1 MLDRHGPDSPPAAA
15 ATHACPG
22 SVPQGA
28 GGSHAAAI
36 APPARLIPSH
46 IMLPMN
52 WLSLPLLSADEC
64 RRIVGALTEIG
75 GADAPVYGSAAS
87 GGVVDHRVRRVRR
100 VGAPAEVAQVL
111 DRALEAVQPRL
122 AEHFGV
128 VLTRF
133 EPPQFLRYQ
142 TGDFFVA
149 HQDGNTPII
158 RDDTVHR
165 RVSAIVFLSDAGDYD
180 GGALRF
186 QKGGDAPSVQGS
198 LLAFRSELTHE
209 VTPLERG
216 ERLTVVT
223 WYR

>member
-1 MLDRHGPDSPPAAA
+1 MLA
-15 ATHACPG
+15 
-22 SVPQGA
+22 
-28 GGSHAAAI
+28 
-36 APPARLIPSH
+36 
-46 IMLPMN
+46 MK

-64 RRIVGALTEIG
+64 RRIAGDLRAIG
-75 GADAPVYGSAAS
+75 GADAPVYGARPS
-87 GGVVDHRVRRVRR
+87 GGAVDHRVRRVTKID
-100 VGAPAEVAQVL
+100 APAEIAHAL
-111 DRALEAVQPRL
+111 DRALGAVQPRL
-122 AEHFGV
+122 EEHFGV
-128 VLTRF
+128 ALTRF

-149 HQDGNTPII
+149 HQDGNTPLIH
-158 RDDTVHR
+158 DDTMNR

-186 QKGGDAPSVQGS
+186 QNGGDAPVVQGS

-209 VTPLERG
+209 VTPVERG